1 MKSIVRVGTVLIGEE
16 APRMAEVLALESEP
30 YFNNWSVVSSL
41 DSRSLDDKIRLARW
55 NFFFLAGEIK
65 ARFFG
70 ETTEGKVREALQ
82 KIARKVRS
90 QNFNCLEVTG
100 ILTKR
105 FLGVRNTVVC
115 AHPRHIQR
123 SCLLDSVESRSN
135 GRRDADW
142 ARG

>member
-70 ETTEGKVREALQ
+70 QPTEGRVREALQ
-82 KIARKVRS
+82 KIANEVGK
-90 QNFNCLEVTG
+90 QDFNCLEVTG
-100 ILTKR
+100 ILAQR
-105 FLGVRNTVVC
+105 FFGLPCTVVY
-115 AHPRHIQR
+115 AHARHIQR